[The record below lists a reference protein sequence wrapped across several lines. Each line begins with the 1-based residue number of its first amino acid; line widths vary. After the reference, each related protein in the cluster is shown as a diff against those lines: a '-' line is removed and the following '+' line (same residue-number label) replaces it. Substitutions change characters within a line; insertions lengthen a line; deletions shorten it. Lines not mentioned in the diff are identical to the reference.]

1 MRNKDF
7 HLIQR
12 WEEKF
17 EELKKKKKL
26 RDESSQL

>member
-17 EELKKKKKL
+17 EQLKKKNL